1 MPQDAPSGLE
11 TRPISAEEFPAF
23 LKVLFD
29 AFGDDFR
36 DDECEIESLVFEPE
50 RSLAVFDED
59 AIVGTAAIF
68 SRELTVPGAVTPVA
82 AVTMVGVAP
91 THRRRGLLTSLMG
104 RQLTELHENERE
116 PVAALWASEAGIYG
130 RFGYGPAARGARLTT
145 RTPRLRMRPGTDRGT
160 GRIRRVEL
168 DHARADLRAVY
179 EQLRPTTVGWLN
191 RNGSWWDYRLWDPE
205 HRRRGATALRAAVY
219 EEPEG
224 RVTGYVV
231 YSIKSDWAVSEPN
244 NEVRIRELAA
254 ATPEAHAATWGFVAE
269 LDLVRG
275 LTARNR
281 PLDEPLQHLLADPF
295 AVELTAVDNLWVRV
309 VDVGRALA
317 ARTYAQEIDV
327 VLEVTDVVCP
337 WNQGRWRLSGG
348 PKGAACSRTTDAAD
362 IALTS
367 TELGAAYL
375 GGTSLS
381 ALAAAGRVDE
391 QHDGAVAATSPAFAH
406 DREPWCPEVF

>member
-1 MPQDAPSGLE
+1 
-11 TRPISAEEFPAF
+11 
-23 LKVLFD
+23 
-29 AFGDDFR
+29 
-36 DDECEIESLVFEPE
+36 
-50 RSLAVFDED
+50 
-59 AIVGTAAIF
+59 
-68 SRELTVPGAVTPVA
+68 
-82 AVTMVGVAP
+82 
-91 THRRRGLLTSLMG
+91 
-104 RQLTELHENERE
+104 
-116 PVAALWASEAGIYG
+116 
-130 RFGYGPAARGARLTT
+130 
-145 RTPRLRMRPGTDRGT
+145 
-160 GRIRRVEL
+160 
-168 DHARADLRAVY
+168 
-179 EQLRPTTVGWLN
+179 
-191 RNGSWWDYRLWDPE
+191 
-205 HRRRGATALRAAVY
+205 VY

-327 VLEVTDVVCP
+327 VLEVTDEVCP

-348 PKGAACSRTTDAAD
+348 PKGAACSLTTEAAD

-391 QHDGAVAATSPAFAH
+391 RHDGAVAATSPAFAH

>member
-23 LKVLFD
+23 FKVLVE
-29 AFGDDFR
+29 AFGDEFR
-36 DDECEIESLVFEPE
+36 DDECEVEALVFEPE

-59 AIVGTAAIF
+59 AIVGTTAIF

-82 AVTMVGVAP
+82 AVTMVCVAP
-91 THRRRGLLTSLMG
+91 THRRRGLLTSLMR

-116 PVAALWASEAGIYG
+116 PVAALWASEAAIYG
-130 RFGYGPAARGARLTT
+130 RFGYGPAARGARLTA

-160 GRIRRVEL
+160 GRVRRVEL
-168 DHARADLRAVY
+168 DQARADLVAVY
-179 EQLRPTTVGWLN
+179 EQLRPTTVGWLS

-219 EEPEG
+219 EEPDA

-244 NEVRIRELAA
+244 NEVRVRELAA
-254 ATPEAHAATWGFVAE
+254 ATPEAHAATWAFVTE
-269 LDLVRG
+269 LDLVRE

-281 PLDEPLQHLLADPF
+281 PLDEPLQLLLADPF

-327 VLEVTDVVCP
+327 VLEITDEFCP

-348 PKGAACSRTTDAAD
+348 PKGAACSRTGDAAD
-362 IALTS
+362 VALSS
-367 TELGAAYL
+367 TELGTAFL
-375 GGTSLS
+375 GGTALA

-391 QHDGAVAATSPAFAH
+391 RHDGAVAATSQAFAH
-406 DREPWCPEVF
+406 DREPWCAEVF

>member
-1 MPQDAPSGLE
+1 MARTSATGYRCHRTAGRMAAQHACSAGGRTWHAEPLRGRPLCTVCRALQRATSSTQEAARRKSCRRMRSSPCRHQVMPPDAPSGLE

-281 PLDEPLQHLLADPF
+281 PLDEPLQHLLAD
-295 AVELTAVDNLWVRV
+295 
-309 VDVGRALA
+309 
-317 ARTYAQEIDV
+317 
-327 VLEVTDVVCP
+327 
-337 WNQGRWRLSGG
+337 
-348 PKGAACSRTTDAAD
+348 
-362 IALTS
+362 
-367 TELGAAYL
+367 
-375 GGTSLS
+375 
-381 ALAAAGRVDE
+381 
-391 QHDGAVAATSPAFAH
+391 
-406 DREPWCPEVF
+406 